1 MMSEI
6 QKMVGERIRHFRK
19 EKGLSQE
26 DLASLANLHATYI
39 GQLERGEKNPT
50 LNSMLKIADALGI
63 SLEQLFQAMEMNN
76 ESKDYT
82 LIKIITFLQTKSVE
96 EQKFVLKFLQMLF
109 EWKKF

>member
-1 MMSEI
+1 
-6 QKMVGERIRHFRK
+6 
-19 EKGLSQE
+19 
-26 DLASLANLHATYI
+26 
-39 GQLERGEKNPT
+39 
-50 LNSMLKIADALGI
+50 MLKIADALGI

-96 EQKFVLKFLQMLF
+96 EHTFVSKFLQMLF